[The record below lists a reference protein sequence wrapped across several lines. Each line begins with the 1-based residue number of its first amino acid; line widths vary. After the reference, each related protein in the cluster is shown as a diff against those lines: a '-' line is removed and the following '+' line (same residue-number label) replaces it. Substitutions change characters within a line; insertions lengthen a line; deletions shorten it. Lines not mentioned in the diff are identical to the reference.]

1 MLLQCNP
8 VRFLSKK
15 FLVLLY
21 TVTMTELMTHKTIE
35 MEQGEKMKSVK
46 NTFKNVEDLEVGNDK
61 EKMVVG
67 LELIQISP

>member
-1 MLLQCNP
+1 MRLALLDWE
-8 VRFLSKK
+8 
-15 FLVLLY
+15 
-21 TVTMTELMTHKTIE
+21 TELMTHKTIK

-46 NTFKNVEDLEVGNDK
+46 STFKNVEDLEVGNDK